1 MRRFLL
7 ATLACLLC
15 DGGTAGAA
23 TPPIA
28 VFSPF
33 DGSGRTLARL
43 APSSLRPAGPRVRL
57 PEYHDN
63 WSFSP
68 DGSHVALGMG
78 GAGEIC
84 GRGICIVDVR
94 SMSIAARISTPTA
107 VEAVAWLRPRR
118 VVGVLQTGGIVVG
131 DPVTGAV
138 LRRTGLPYDTY
149 YPAVARTSDG
159 FAVMFDSRPARLAL
173 IDGQGELR
181 TVALKGF
188 GPNAGLAADR
198 RAGRAFIVG
207 SGRRVAAVNLR
218 TTSVRYRRVRV
229 PHASRS
235 REALWLGG
243 GLLGVW
249 GSPAGVQVLD
259 TRSWAVHNV
268 SRRATTARRAAG
280 RLLVYTERDGRPGA
294 GIGLRVYTRDGSR
307 LVRHLLGERKLSV
320 EVAGGHAFVD
330 GRDARGRPAAWKVDA
345 RSGELVRRLAPPR
358 RTYDVHILGT
368 SLGSGALP
376 R

>member
-1 MRRFLL
+1 LL
-7 ATLACLLC
+7 ATLLAGVVCP
-15 DGGTAGAA
+15 GGTAAAA
-23 TPPIA
+23 TPPLA

-33 DGSGRTLARL
+33 DGRGRTLARL
-43 APSSLRPAGPRVRL
+43 APSSLRPAVPRVGL

-68 DGSHVALGMG
+68 DGSRVALGMG
-78 GAGEIC
+78 GAGEVC

-94 SMSIAARISTPTA
+94 AMTIVARIATPTA

-138 LRRTGLPYDTY
+138 RERRALSYDTY
-149 YPAVARTSDG
+149 YPAVARTSAG
-159 FAVMFDSRPARLAL
+159 FAVLFDSRPARLAL
-173 IDGQGELR
+173 ITARGEPR

-198 RAGRAFIVG
+198 RASRAFIVG
-207 SGRRVAAVNLR
+207 SGTRAATVNLR
-218 TTSVRYRRVRV
+218 TMIVRYRRVRV
-229 PHASRS
+229 PHPARW

-243 GLLGVW
+243 GRLGVW

-259 TRSWAVHNV
+259 TRTWAVRRL
-268 SRRATTARRAAG
+268 SRRATSARRAAG
-280 RLLVYTERDGRPGA
+280 RLLVYSELDGRPG
-294 GIGLRVYTRDGSR
+294 GGVGLRVYTRHGSR
-307 LVRHLLGERKLSV
+307 LLRHLFGERKLSV
-320 EVAGGHAFVD
+320 EVAGDRAFVY
-330 GRDARGRPAAWKVDA
+330 GRDARGRRAAWVVDA
-345 RSGELVRRLAPPR
+345 RSGVLIRRIAPPR
-358 RTYDVHILGT
+358 REYDVGILAST
-368 SLGSGALP
+368 LGSGGLP